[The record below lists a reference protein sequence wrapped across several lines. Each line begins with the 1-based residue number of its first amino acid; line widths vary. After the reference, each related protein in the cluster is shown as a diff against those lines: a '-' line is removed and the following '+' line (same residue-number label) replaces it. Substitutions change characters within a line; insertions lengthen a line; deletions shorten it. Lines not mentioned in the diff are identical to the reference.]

1 MFGLADCNSF
11 FVSCE
16 RVFAPFLWDKPVI
29 VLSNNDGCVVSRSKE
44 AVALGIR
51 MGQPIFQIRDLVKAN
66 GVYVFSS
73 NYVLYGDMSHRVMET
88 LRENVPSIEAYSI
101 DEAFLDLRGIELS
114 ELDLFGK
121 DLAYKV
127 KKNTGIP
134 ISVGISHTKTL
145 AKIASKIAKKDSK
158 LHGACFLRDETDI
171 RNVLKTFPVS
181 EIWGIGR
188 EYSKML
194 VKNNIMTAY
203 DFLLASPQW
212 VKEKMSIVGLRTW
225 RELHS
230 ESCISFEESIKDKKQ
245 ICVSRSFSRELS
257 DIEELSQA
265 VATFATRAAA
275 NLRKQNSVCYS
286 IHVFILTNQF
296 KEGVYPYYRSSI
308 VTQEFPTDSTIK
320 IVKGSIE
327 ALVKIY
333 RKEYSYKKAGVVLMD
348 ISKKDNTPSDIF
360 YNDEMQKHNY
370 LMKALDDINSRF
382 GDNTLVTATQ
392 GVNKL
397 ITFSNYLSKKYTTS
411 WDDIIEIK
419 I

>member
-16 RVFAPFLWDKPVI
+16 RVFAPFLQDKPVV

-44 AVALGIR
+44 AVELGIK
-51 MGQPIFQIRDLVKAN
+51 MGQPLFQIRDLVKTKS
-66 GVYVFSS
+66 VYVFSS
-73 NYVLYGDMSHRVMET
+73 NYVLYGDMSHRVMQT
-88 LRENVPSIEAYSI
+88 LSDNVPSIEVYSI

-114 ELDLFGK
+114 DLESFGK
-121 DLAYKV
+121 DLAYRV
-127 KKNTGIP
+127 RRNTGIP
-134 ISVGISHTKTL
+134 ISVGISNTKTL

-158 LHGACFLRDETDI
+158 LNGVCFLRDETDI

-194 VKNNIMTAY
+194 VKSKILTAY
-203 DFLLASPQW
+203 DFSLTSPQW

-230 ESCISFEESIKDKKQ
+230 EPCISFEDSIKDKKQ

-257 DIEELSQA
+257 DFEELSQA
-265 VATFATRAAA
+265 VATFATRASA
-275 NLRKQNSVCYS
+275 NLRRQNSVCYS
-286 IHVFILTNQF
+286 IYVFILTNQF
-296 KEGVYPYYRSSI
+296 REGAYPYYRSSI

-320 IVKGSIE
+320 IVKGAIE

-333 RKEYSYKKAGVVLMD
+333 RKGYSYKKAGVILMN

-360 YNDEMQKHNY
+360 YNDEMQKHNS
-370 LMKALDDINSRF
+370 LMKTLDDINSRF
-382 GDNTLVTATQ
+382 GDNALVTATQ

-411 WDDIIEIK
+411 WDDIIEVK

>member
-16 RVFAPFLWDKPVI
+16 RVFAPFLQDKPVV

-44 AVALGIR
+44 AVELGIK
-51 MGQPIFQIRDLVKAN
+51 MGQPLFQIRDLVKTKS
-66 GVYVFSS
+66 VYVFSS
-73 NYVLYGDMSHRVMET
+73 NYVLYGDMSHRVMQT
-88 LRENVPSIEAYSI
+88 LSDNVPSIEVYSI

-114 ELDLFGK
+114 DLESFGT
-121 DLAYKV
+121 DLAYRV
-127 KKNTGIP
+127 RRNTGIP
-134 ISVGISHTKTL
+134 ISVGISNTKTL

-158 LHGACFLRDETDI
+158 LNGVCFLRDETDI

-194 VKNNIMTAY
+194 MKSKIMTAY
-203 DFLLASPQW
+203 DFSLTSPQW

-230 ESCISFEESIKDKKQ
+230 EPCISFEDSIKDKKQ

-257 DIEELSQA
+257 DFEELSQA
-265 VATFATRAAA
+265 VATFATRASA
-275 NLRKQNSVCYS
+275 NLRRQNSVCYS
-286 IHVFILTNQF
+286 IYVFILTNQF
-296 KEGVYPYYRSSI
+296 REGAYPYYRSSI

-320 IVKGSIE
+320 IVKGAIE

-333 RKEYSYKKAGVVLMD
+333 RKGYSYKKAGVILMN

-360 YNDEMQKHNY
+360 YNDEMQKHNS
-370 LMKALDDINSRF
+370 LMKTLDDINSRF
-382 GDNTLVTATQ
+382 GDNALVTATQ

-411 WDDIIEIK
+411 WDDIIEVK

>member
-16 RVFAPFLWDKPVI
+16 RVFAPFLQDKPVV

-44 AVALGIR
+44 AVELGIK
-51 MGQPIFQIRDLVKAN
+51 MGQPLFQIRDLVKTKS
-66 GVYVFSS
+66 VYVFSS
-73 NYVLYGDMSHRVMET
+73 NYVLYGDMSHRVMQT
-88 LRENVPSIEAYSI
+88 LSDNVPSIEVYSI

-114 ELDLFGK
+114 DLESFGK
-121 DLAYKV
+121 DLAYRV
-127 KKNTGIP
+127 RRNTGIP
-134 ISVGISHTKTL
+134 ISVGISNTKTL

-158 LHGACFLRDETDI
+158 LNGACFLRDETDI

-194 VKNNIMTAY
+194 VKSKILTAY
-203 DFLLASPQW
+203 DFSLTSPQW

-230 ESCISFEESIKDKKQ
+230 EPCISFEDSIKDKKQ

-257 DIEELSQA
+257 DFEELSQA
-265 VATFATRAAA
+265 VATFATRASA
-275 NLRKQNSVCYS
+275 NLRRQDSVCYS
-286 IHVFILTNQF
+286 IYVFILTNQF
-296 KEGVYPYYRSSI
+296 REGAYPYYRSSI

-320 IVKGSIE
+320 IVKGAIE

-333 RKEYSYKKAGVVLMD
+333 RKGYSYKKAGVILMN

-360 YNDEMQKHNY
+360 YNDEMQKHNS
-370 LMKALDDINSRF
+370 LMKTLDDINSRF
-382 GDNTLVTATQ
+382 GDNALVTATQ

-411 WDDIIEIK
+411 WDDIIEVK